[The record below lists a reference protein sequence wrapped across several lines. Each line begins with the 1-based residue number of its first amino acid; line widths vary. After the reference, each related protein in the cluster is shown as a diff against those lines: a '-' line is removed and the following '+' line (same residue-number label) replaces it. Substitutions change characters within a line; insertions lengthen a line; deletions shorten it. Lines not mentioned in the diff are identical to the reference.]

1 MEKLIF
7 WDWSGTLADESAL
20 DKSVCLS
27 MEEEIARSD
36 QVSLEEA
43 IEKFNRHLKKLEN
56 TWKWHDYVFHGESF
70 GIDWKHS
77 QENHLDKLSLL
88 PYARE
93 ILKYSHGQGYKNIL
107 ASNAVRPVIL
117 LRVAHTG
124 LLNLFDLVIT
134 SDDVGALKSE
144 GKHFTL
150 GLEQLKGDPQKSF
163 SVGDNPVQDIRLA
176 HRLSLHTI
184 FCAYGKER
192 THYHSEHLTSNHDEV
207 EKADFII
214 HSLEEIKEI
223 IKDK

>member
-1 MEKLIF
+1 MEKVIF

-27 MEEEIARSD
+27 MEEEITRRE

-43 IEKFNRHLKKLEN
+43 ANQFNRHLKKLEN

-70 GIDWKHS
+70 SIDWKQA

-93 ILKYSHGQGYKNIL
+93 ILEHSHAQGYKNIL

-124 LLNLFDLVIT
+124 LLDLFDFVIA

-150 GLEQLKGDPQKSF
+150 GLDQLKADPAISF
-163 SVGDNPVQDIRLA
+163 SVGDNPVQDIRPA
-176 HRLSLHTI
+176 HRLGLHTI
-184 FCAYGKER
+184 FCAYGKKR
-192 THYHSEHLTSNHDEV
+192 THYHSEHLTANHSESV
-207 EKADFII
+207 EADFII

-223 IKDK
+223 IKNK

>member
-27 MEEEIARSD
+27 MEEEIARRE

-43 IEKFNRHLKKLEN
+43 VEKFNRHLKKLES
-56 TWKWHDYVFHGESF
+56 TWKWHNYVFHGESF
-70 GIDWKHS
+70 GIDWKQA
-77 QENHLDKLSLL
+77 QEKHLDKLSLV

-93 ILKYSHGQGYKNIL
+93 ILEHSQAQGYKNIL

-134 SDDVGALKSE
+134 SDDVGALKSK
-144 GKHFTL
+144 GKHFAF
-150 GLEQLKGDPQKSF
+150 GLEKLKGDPQKSF
-163 SVGDNPVQDIRLA
+163 SVGDNPVQDIRPA
-176 HRLSLHTI
+176 HKLGLKTI
-184 FCAYGKER
+184 FCAYGKKR
-192 THYHSEHLTSNHDEV
+192 THYHSEHLTPNHSESV
-207 EKADFII
+207 EADFII

-223 IKDK
+223 IKNK